1 MVAATTAVNAVM
13 FFFYVVSEL
22 ALFLCCF
29 DV

>member
-13 FFFYVVSEL
+13 FFYVVSEL